1 MRWAGGLAAGGVV
14 MFLFL
19 RVAANARLDGATT
32 SLVLTAFAL
41 VLCLYS
47 LYRLVQALAKPSLEL
62 AVEVEGELG
71 LASDRALREEKRR
84 LLRAINELRFDH
96 EMGKLS
102 QADYERVRDTYTL
115 QAVEVMR
122 QLEGEPALH
131 PALAEQLGVAAKRVA
146 QSEISTV
153 QVARDELEAAA
164 AEPAVEEK
172 AVEEKPVAA
181 SAVVTEPAA
190 DASPSTAD
198 ATEPALATDEAIAG
212 VAARVCAACEG
223 RNDVDAKF
231 CKHCGKELA
240 A

>member
-1 MRWAGGLAAGGVV
+1 MLWAGGLAAGGVV

-164 AEPAVEEK
+164 ADPAALPTPAV
-172 AVEEKPVAA
+172 ATAPAA
-181 SAVVTEPAA
+181 EASPAIADTPEPEPAA
-190 DASPSTAD
+190 D
-198 ATEPALATDEAIAG
+198 EAVAG
-212 VAARVCAACEG
+212 VDARACAACEG

>member
-115 QAVEVMR
+115 QDVTGQFHDPTYVCHAFPR
-122 QLEGEPALH
+122 PGD
-131 PALAEQLGVAAKRVA
+131 GVR
-146 QSEISTV
+146 
-153 QVARDELEAAA
+153 
-164 AEPAVEEK
+164 
-172 AVEEKPVAA
+172 
-181 SAVVTEPAA
+181 
-190 DASPSTAD
+190 
-198 ATEPALATDEAIAG
+198 G
-212 VAARVCAACEG
+212 
-223 RNDVDAKF
+223 
-231 CKHCGKELA
+231 
-240 A
+240 